1 MRILDS
7 YAVKLSRILCLY
19 QAMQT
24 RETFIDTL
32 IFFNYFNGI
41 VPLFIVVLFA
51 FFTGICTRTL

>member
-24 RETFIDTL
+24 RETFSID
-32 IFFNYFNGI
+32 
-41 VPLFIVVLFA
+41 
-51 FFTGICTRTL
+51 